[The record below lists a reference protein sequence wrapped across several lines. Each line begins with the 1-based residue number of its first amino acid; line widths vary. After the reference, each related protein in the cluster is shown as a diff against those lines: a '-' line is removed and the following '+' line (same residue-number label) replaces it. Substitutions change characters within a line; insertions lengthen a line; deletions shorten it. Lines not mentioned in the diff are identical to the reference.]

1 MLRRLLVLL
10 VAPLMAGGVSLHAQE
25 PVVGASDPE
34 ALFHSSDP
42 KLDANKQ
49 VAYHIVRDLL
59 EAGHWELA
67 DQYLTER
74 YIQHNPNAGSGS
86 TGVVKFFTE
95 VQKVKP
101 GPIPEKLKTK
111 VVSVVAEG

>member
-34 ALFHSSDP
+34 GLFHSSDP

-49 VAYHIVRDLL
+49 AAYHIVRDLL
-59 EAGHWELA
+59 EAGHRALA
-67 DQYLTER
+67 GKYLTQRYIHHNPNTAAGRAGVGQYLTQVR
-74 YIQHNPNAGSGS
+74 KAKAG
-86 TGVVKFFTE
+86 
-95 VQKVKP
+95 
-101 GPIPEKLKTK
+101 
-111 VVSVVAEG
+111 